1 MTKGF
6 SRTIWI
12 VLFVAYV
19 LGVAWLCFTDSQ
31 SEMEFPDSLWD
42 IPIDK
47 CVHFLMFLPFPVLG
61 TLAFDFRSWWR
72 CLCIMTFVALVIAF
86 VFEHLQSI
94 ITTTR
99 VTDPA
104 DLNANVLG
112 ISTGLFVMMVWGLI
126 RKRN

>member
-61 TLAFDFRSWWR
+61 TLSFDFRSWWR